1 MDWHSAHE
9 AEFFYLQAMTCASGN
24 CAFLLIH
31 SSFWQLQMM
40 GIWSCMMC

>member
-1 MDWHSAHE
+1 MVRHSEYE
-9 AEFFYLQAMTCASGN
+9 AEIFYLQAMLCASCH
-24 CAFLLIH
+24 CAILLIH